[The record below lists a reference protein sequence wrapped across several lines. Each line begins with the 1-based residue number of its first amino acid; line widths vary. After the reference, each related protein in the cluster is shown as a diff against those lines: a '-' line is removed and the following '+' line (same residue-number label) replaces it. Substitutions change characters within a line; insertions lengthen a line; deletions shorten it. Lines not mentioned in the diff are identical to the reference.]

1 VERRVALCFCPGSQT
16 KGEPKERQKKSEYN
30 FLQPEKSHQ
39 TPPELVG
46 TKGFFLKPSDPRD
59 VR

>member
-1 VERRVALCFCPGSQT
+1 LCFCPGSQT